1 MKMQRL
7 LVALATAGLAALAG
21 LAGILAPVDGAYAGK
36 ARGQLYSTAA
46 VNRFCKG
53 AQGIIA
59 NTILQPDNILFD
71 DLGMAGIP
79 FPPPGTPATG
89 FIGSDAAP
97 WDGNEGAPLSTTQ
110 YVGFGFYPN
119 GSDYPQT
126 IMCKMKSWDAIEF
139 YYGPGA
145 AADGASCSDI
155 NADTYARVLNSL
167 TNPNQEPEVI
177 TEVAFDEWV
186 SFTGQQWTSEAPA
199 TTAYTSTVDGK
210 VHIVGKPLYV
220 ARTNPSPFVGP
231 EKKGVHYCQI
241 IAPEYLREIII
252 GNIVAPTCDA
262 PPAYAPPAGPPAP
275 PPLWDCE
282 NP

>member
-1 MKMQRL
+1 MKTQRL
-7 LVALATAGLAALAG
+7 LAALAAAG
-21 LAGILAPVDGAYAGK
+21 TVALAGIAGTIAPVDGAYAGN

-59 NTILQPDNILFD
+59 NTILEPDNVLFG
-71 DLGMAGIP
+71 DLGMPGIP

-97 WDGNEGAPLSTTQ
+97 WDGNEGAPLTTTQ
-110 YVGFGFYPN
+110 FVGYGIDAA
-119 GSDYPQT
+119 GKDYPQT
-126 IMCKMKSWDAIEF
+126 IMCKMKSWDALDF
-139 YYGPGA
+139 YYPGSA
-145 AADGASCSDI
+145 SAGASCSDI

-167 TNPNQEPEVI
+167 TNPNQEPEVV
-177 TEVAFDEWV
+177 TEVVFDEWV
-186 SFTGQQWTSEAPA
+186 TFTGQQWTSEAPA
-199 TTAYTSTVDGK
+199 TTAYVSTADGK

-220 ARTNPSPFVGP
+220 ARLNPVPFIGP

-241 IAPEYLREIII
+241 IAPEYLREIIV
-252 GNIVAPTCDA
+252 GNITPSTCAA
-262 PPAYAPPAGPPAP
+262 PPVYLPPAGPPAP
-275 PPLWDCE
+275 PPIWGCP

>member
-1 MKMQRL
+1 MKRL
-7 LVALATAGLAALAG
+7 LPSVAAAGTVALA
-21 LAGILAPVDGAYAGK
+21 GIVGTIAPVDGAYAGK

-59 NTILQPDNILFD
+59 NTILEPNNVLFGE
-71 DLGMAGIP
+71 LGMAGIP

-97 WDGNEGAPLSTTQ
+97 WDGNEGAPLTTTQ
-110 YVGFGFYPN
+110 FVGYGIDSA
-119 GSDYPQT
+119 GKDYPQT

-167 TNPNQEPEVI
+167 TNPNQEPEVV
-177 TEVAFDEWV
+177 TEVVFDEWV
-186 SFTGQQWTSEAPA
+186 TFTGQQWTSEAPA
-199 TTAYTSTVDGK
+199 TTAYTSTADGK

-241 IAPEYLREIII
+241 IAPEYLREIIV

-275 PPLWDCE
+275 PPIWGCA